1 MLSSLTLPNLVRK
14 ILQAT
19 VYDVAIR
26 TDLDK
31 APKLSKRF
39 DNDIRFKRE
48 DLQPVFSFKLRG
60 AYNKI
65 SQLTD
70 DEKSRGVICASAGNH
85 AQGVAFS
92 ANKLNLNN
100 VIVMPTTTPDI
111 KVEAVKA
118 LGGNVVLY
126 GDNFDTA
133 NAYAK
138 QRAADEGLTYIAPY
152 DDEAVIAGQGT
163 IALELNQQWRDM
175 QYVFVAVGGGGLIS
189 GVAAFLG
196 EVAPHVKVIA
206 VEPEQAACLKLAL
219 ETGKRGRLPQVGL
232 FVDGVAVAQFGK
244 LPNKIV
250 RLQKSD
256 ASGAIVEPNVV
267 TCNNDEVCAAV
278 KDVFEESRS
287 IVEPAGALAVAGMKK
302 YITEHQLKG
311 KNCVAIVCGANMNFD
326 RLRYIAER
334 TEIGE
339 KKEAIFAVTIPEKTG
354 AFLNFCRDLHGRNI
368 TEFNY
373 RARSQHSPDSNEP
386 ASIFVGIGLKDGEA
400 ERKTIGQQ
408 LNENNYHAF
417 DLTDDEVAK
426 THIRY
431 LIGGH
436 AGIKDEHLFRVRFPE
451 RPGALL
457 NFLEKLGTDFNITL
471 FHYRNHGAAE
481 GRVLVGLQ
489 ASSNSSRTLPDALH
503 DIGYDCE
510 EITDNA
516 GYQLFL
522 K

>member
-1 MLSSLTLPNLVRK
+1 MLSNLTLPNLVRK

-92 ANKLNLNN
+92 ASRLNLNN

-111 KVEAVKA
+111 KVDAVKA
-118 LGGNVVLY
+118 LGGNVVLH
-126 GDNFDTA
+126 GDSFDVA

-138 QRAADEGLTYIAPY
+138 QRSEDEGLTYIAPY
-152 DDEAVIAGQGT
+152 DDEDVIAGQGT

-175 QYVFVAVGGGGLIS
+175 EYLFVAVGGGGLIS

-196 EVAPHVKVIA
+196 EVAPHVKVVA

-219 ETGKRGRLPQVGL
+219 ETGERGRLPQVGL
-232 FVDGVAVAQFGK
+232 FVDGVAVAQLGEI
-244 LPNKIV
+244 PNKVV

-256 ASGAIVEPNVV
+256 DSGAIVEPHVV

-302 YITEHQLKG
+302 YIKAHQLQG
-311 KNCVAIVCGANMNFD
+311 KKCVAIVCGANMNFD

-386 ASIFVGIGLKDGEA
+386 ASIFVGIGLKDGEV
-400 ERKTIGQQ
+400 ERQTIGNQ
-408 LNENNYHAF
+408 LNENGYHAF

-436 AGIKDEHLFRVRFPE
+436 AGIKNEHLFRVRFPE

-489 ASSNSSRTLPDALH
+489 ASTNSSRTLPDALH